1 MVDYIKG
8 KNNPKSNIKVE
19 QVSLIA
25 MNAEYRVSEGP
36 LIFSDEAQA
45 VFDAGRELWRY
56 YHSKVDSNPNAAFY
70 DIKEYFQGRN
80 EKGRMNSTSADEKYN
95 KLIGLLRSKLKILA
109 TKIEPK
115 VYEHG
120 FLIR

>member
-1 MVDYIKG
+1 M
-8 KNNPKSNIKVE
+8 SF
-19 QVSLIA
+19 QTRS
-25 MNAEYRVSEGP
+25 
-36 LIFSDEAQA
+36 
-45 VFDAGRELWRY
+45 
-56 YHSKVDSNPNAAFY
+56 Y